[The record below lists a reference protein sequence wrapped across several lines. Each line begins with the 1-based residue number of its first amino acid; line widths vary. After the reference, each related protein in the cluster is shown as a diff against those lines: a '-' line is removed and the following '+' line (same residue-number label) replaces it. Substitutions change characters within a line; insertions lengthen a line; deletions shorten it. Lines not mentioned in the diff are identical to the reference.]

1 MLISLCLYL
10 ETQKFIPKHSHFDT
24 NSIYREIY
32 VRFQT
37 SYKGEEDIHT
47 KLMRKYKD
55 IPSWWVYLL
64 LIVTIAVSLVLCTVL
79 NDQVQLPWWG
89 LLFASAIAYS
99 FILPI
104 SIITATTN
112 QVIGLTSAHFTLMR
126 QKFDVIKKKKLNL
139 FHLSLITISYLN

>member
-1 MLISLCLYL
+1 
-10 ETQKFIPKHSHFDT
+10 
-24 NSIYREIY
+24 
-32 VRFQT
+32 
-37 SYKGEEDIHT
+37 
-47 KLMRKYKD
+47 MRKYKD

-99 FILPI
+99 FILPS

-112 QVIGLTSAHFTLMR
+112 
-126 QKFDVIKKKKLNL
+126 
-139 FHLSLITISYLN
+139 